1 MKCPRGRSLAFLV
14 LLTAAGPSLLAE
26 EVRES
31 LRFGMELLV
40 AAPVGDLRD
49 MALKTGRG
57 GALFAE
63 QEFTETSVIQTRISY
78 ITHPDNKDVFIA
90 KSYPFLPVN
99 PLTLTVNATAL
110 GVEVRQ
116 YLTRSRGAFVL
127 AGLSASRYEFRS
139 TYRGTAVDQNGIT
152 LEGLYER
159 KYKTST
165 KIGLSL
171 GLGYDFGTRAGL
183 TVRYTAM
190 PIDGATLATAM
201 GGLSVRF

>member
-1 MKCPRGRSLAFLV
+1 M
-14 LLTAAGPSLLAE
+14 LLIAAGPRLLAE

-40 AAPVGDLRD
+40 AAPLGDLRD
-49 MALKTGRG
+49 MSLKTGRG

-63 QEFTETSVIQTRISY
+63 QAFTDTSIIQTRISY
-78 ITHPDNKDVFIA
+78 LTFPDNKDVFIP
-90 KSYPFLPVN
+90 KSYPFLPIN
-99 PLTLTVNATAL
+99 PLSLTADATAI

-116 YLTRSRGAFVL
+116 FFNASRGAFVL

-139 TYRGTAVDQNGIT
+139 SYRGTAVDQNGIT
-152 LEGLYER
+152 IEGLYER

-165 KIGLSL
+165 KVGFAL
-171 GLGYDFGTRAGL
+171 GLGYDFGTRASL